1 MASNKLSVLSGM
13 DPALVEAARD
23 RRIASGA
30 SATPASVA
38 KTART
43 PVAADLFSALT
54 TRVSQGEVDTVSV
67 FDITITVT
75 NPDSRWVVKRN
86 DDTWE
91 VFEGGS
97 DSAST
102 HFFLS
107 DEHLES
113 LAKGTRTAKDLYQHG
128 ELRVDG
134 DIALAGVLKL
144 LIGLV

>member
-23 RRIASGA
+23 RRIASGT
-30 SATPASVA
+30 SATPATVA

-43 PVAADLFSALT
+43 PVAADLFAALT
-54 TRVSQGEVDTVSV
+54 SKVSQGEVDAEGV
-67 FDITITVT
+67 FDITISVT
-75 NPDSRWVVKRN
+75 NPDGRWVVKRN
-86 DDTWE
+86 DDNWE
-91 VFEGGS
+91 VFEGDS
-97 DSAST
+97 DSATT
-102 HFFLS
+102 HFLLS

-113 LAKGTRTAKDLYQHG
+113 LANGTRTAKDLYQHG